1 MDSGIDLGKMI
12 NQIRK
17 EQQLTLKSVAQK
29 LEIDLT
35 MLSKIENGERQVQ
48 AHMIKPLSELFK
60 IDYKELQME
69 FLNQKIEREYGDD
82 PLIIETIETYL
93 NRKKRALNK

>member
-17 EQQLTLKSVAQK
+17 EQQLTLRSVAQK

-69 FLNQKIEREYGDD
+69 FLNQKIEKEYGDE
-82 PLIIETIETYL
+82 PYFLESIKILSQGT
-93 NRKKRALNK
+93 K

>member
-17 EQQLTLKSVAQK
+17 EQQLTLRSVAQK

-69 FLNQKIEREYGDD
+69 FLNQKIEKEYGDE
-82 PLIIETIETYL
+82 PYFLETIKILSQGT
-93 NRKKRALNK
+93 K

>member
-17 EQQLTLKSVAQK
+17 ERQLTLKSVAQK

-60 IDYKELQME
+60 IDYKELQIQ
-69 FLNQKIEREYGDD
+69 FLNQKIEHEYGGEKYFNEV
-82 PLIIETIETYL
+82 IMHIYKTKIEQ
-93 NRKKRALNK
+93 

>member
-17 EQQLTLKSVAQK
+17 ERQLTLKSVAQK